1 MEDVSV
7 SVRGDEHDAGA
18 AEEHGGALDTA
29 HCLAQPA
36 LDIDIKM
43 RAGALKCF
51 FATDLYDRIIAPP
64 FTLNFYI

>member
-51 FATDLYDRIIAPP
+51 FC
-64 FTLNFYI
+64 N